1 MRFANRV
8 DNLQAEGAYQVL
20 ARAKQLESQGKDIIH
35 LEVGEPDFPTPGH
48 IRSAGIQA
56 IEQGRTRY
64 TSPRG
69 MPALR
74 EAIASYASQRRGGF
88 PITPGQVVVAPGAKP
103 LLFFPTLALINPGD
117 EVIYPDPGFPT
128 YHEMIEIAGG
138 VPVAV
143 PLIEENG
150 FSFDLEIFDRLVNE
164 RTRLIVLNTPGSN
177 PTGGVIPFEDLQHIA
192 AAAEKYDCWVLVDEI
207 YERIVYDGLKVDSF
221 ITLPGMAERTIMLDG
236 FSKTYAMTGWRLG
249 YAVMPQDL
257 ADRVELL
264 LTHAAGSTAELTQLA
279 GIAALTGDQSATAQ
293 MVEAYQQRRDRI
305 VAGLN
310 SIPGVHCLSPKAAFY
325 AFPNIKAFGV
335 SSSVLARRILDEA
348 GVALLPG
355 TAFGKQGE
363 GFLRISYANSLENL
377 EKAVDRLAAFFKG
390 MA

>member
-1 MRFANRV
+1 MQFANRV

-20 ARAKQLESQGKDIIH
+20 ARARQLESQGREIIH

-48 IRSAGIQA
+48 IRSAGMQA
-56 IEQGRTRY
+56 IEEGRTRY

-103 LLFFPTLALINPGD
+103 LLFFPSLALINPGD

-128 YHEMIEIAGG
+128 YHEMIAIAGG
-138 VPVAV
+138 VPVPV
-143 PLIEENG
+143 PLSEENG
-150 FSFDLEIFDRLVNE
+150 FSFDLEIFDRLVNA
-164 RTRLIVLNTPGSN
+164 RTRMIVLNTPGSN
-177 PTGGVIPFEDLQHIA
+177 PTGGVIPYEDLKHIA
-192 AAAEKYDCWVLVDEI
+192 AAAEKYNCWVLVDEI
-207 YERIVYDGLKVDSF
+207 YERIVYDHLHVDSF
-221 ITLPGMAERTIMLDG
+221 LTLPGMAERTIVVDG

-249 YAVMPQDL
+249 YAIMPQDL
-257 ADRVELL
+257 ADRIELL
-264 LTHAAGSTAELTQLA
+264 VTHAVGSTAEFSQIA
-279 GIAALTGDQSATAQ
+279 GVAALTGDQSATEQ
-293 MVEAYQQRRDRI
+293 MVAAYQERRDCI

-310 SIPGVHCLSPKAAFY
+310 SIPGMHCLTPKAAFY
-325 AFPNIKAFGV
+325 AFPNIKSFGV
-335 SSSVLARRILDEA
+335 SSSVLARRILDEV

-355 TAFGKQGE
+355 TAFGCQGE
-363 GFLRISYANSLENL
+363 GYLRLSYANSLENIQ
-377 EKAVDRLAAFFKG
+377 KAVERLAAFFKR